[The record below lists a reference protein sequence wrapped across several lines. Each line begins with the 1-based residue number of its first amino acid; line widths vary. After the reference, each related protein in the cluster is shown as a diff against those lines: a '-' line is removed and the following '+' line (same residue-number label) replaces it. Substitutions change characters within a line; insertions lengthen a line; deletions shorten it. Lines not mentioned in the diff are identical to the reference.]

1 MHTCNDR
8 GYLSR
13 TAIALCCLLAGAAQA
28 GDAATCYT
36 LASADARA
44 WCLARARHEPSQCY
58 AIQDSAM
65 RAQCLAEVRG
75 RP

>member
-1 MHTCNDR
+1 MRNWHDR
-8 GYLSR
+8 SWLVVG
-13 TAIALCCLLAGAAQA
+13 CLLGSLLTATAQA

-36 LASADARA
+36 IASADARA

-65 RAQCLAEVRG
+65 RAQCLAEVR
-75 RP
+75 RQP